1 MIRFGFI
8 KRMVSS
14 ILAEIRGLGGITH
27 NRLISPKG
35 LYSKPWGEDALII
48 PLSGGNN
55 QDVVFALQ
63 KEKKLKDGDVCLT
76 DDKSFIHFKF
86 KDGGIEV
93 KTSRIEF
100 NVSEFIVN
108 ADISEF
114 NGGTVRNDNIPI
126 DKTHTHFKGG
136 GSSTETPDP
145 A

>member
-14 ILAEIRGLGGITH
+14 FLAEIKGLGGVTQ
-27 NRLISPKG
+27 NRMISPKG
-35 LYSKPWGEDALII
+35 LYSKPFSEDALVIQ
-48 PLSGGNN
+48 LSGGNN

-63 KEKKLKDGDVCLT
+63 KEKKLKDGDVYLT

-93 KTSRIEF
+93 KTDKVEF
-100 NVSEFIVN
+100 NVNEFIVN
-108 ADISEF
+108 AGKSEF
-114 NGGTVRNDNIPI
+114 NGGTVKNDSIPI

-145 A
+145 

>member
-14 ILAEIRGLGGITH
+14 ILAEVRGLGGVTQ

-63 KEKKLKDGDVCLT
+63 KEKDLKNGDVYLT

-93 KTSRIEF
+93 GTTKIEF
-100 NVSEFIVN
+100 NVNQFIVN
-108 ADISEF
+108 ASSAEF
-114 NGGTVRNDNIPI
+114 NGCTVKNDGTSI
-126 DKTHTHFKGG
+126 DKTHTHPTGHGG
-136 GSSTETPDP
+136 DTETPN
-145 A
+145 